1 MALTKNRITSIIKDT
16 AAAPSHSKNS
26 LTVTDL
32 PGDPAQGYT
41 LQLQSGEPKTTV
53 DVKIN
58 KVKFQD
64 KNEWINSR
72 PEC

>member
-1 MALTKNRITSIIKDT
+1 MALTKNRINSIMKDM
-16 AAAPSHSKNS
+16 AAEPSYSKNP

-53 DVKIN
+53 DANIN
-58 KVKFQD
+58 KVEF
-64 KNEWINSR
+64 
-72 PEC
+72 

>member
-1 MALTKNRITSIIKDT
+1 MALTKNRITSIIRDT
-16 AAAPSHSKNS
+16 ATAPSYSKNS

-32 PGDPAQGYT
+32 SVDPAQGYT
-41 LQLQSGEPKTTV
+41 LQIQSGEPKTTV

-58 KVKFQD
+58 KVKFQN
-64 KNEWINSR
+64 KNEWINSL